1 MSRTSLSLAGF
12 QVITIGRFW
21 VIAEVLPLEDDVRP
35 DPIREHGTKVVL
47 LGQSLASNTMQVP
60 SGAPSPSR
68 WISKY
73 INTRYLRFPKGVT
86 VKAREGWEYPRSD
99 KDRNYLR
106 TLTGQEVYLT
116 QHAKAAGRVGLSDAT
131 VHWWIL
137 KDEPAL
143 TNNSGFVESA
153 GHVPALYQ
161 DELYELATS
170 RAGMS
175 KLQQFGVTFGYK
187 YVVIYVEPHETVTR
201 RLTTNTARTA
211 LLLGN
216 EALPWS
222 DWAAEFRD
230 KIPEQIAALVAEKA
244 EAAAH
249 TDHTKSIR
257 DRLKEIIELFK
268 ISRYRPTAEGTVLI
282 DDERLARGGRS
293 SDQAKTAGGGTESRG
308 AGGSGGTGGNVY
320 AVFEKSN
327 GVAGKRT
334 KPDLFPIVRWVT
346 MRDGTREYGDIED
359 RAAKFLADQ
368 NLLLVNADF
377 RVFDDM
383 IAFFA
388 REFAQVP
395 GIADLARDAVRG
407 WFEQALVETVI
418 GVQGL
423 INSKEWTQTD
433 IDSALSEEGLTAGV
447 MQRYH
452 VHFAVKR
459 ELGSKLGS
467 RRASAGTQ

>member
-1 MSRTSLSLAGF
+1 
-12 QVITIGRFW
+12 
-21 VIAEVLPLEDDVRP
+21 
-35 DPIREHGTKVVL
+35 
-47 LGQSLASNTMQVP
+47 
-60 SGAPSPSR
+60 
-68 WISKY
+68 
-73 INTRYLRFPKGVT
+73 
-86 VKAREGWEYPRSD
+86 
-99 KDRNYLR
+99 
-106 TLTGQEVYLT
+106 
-116 QHAKAAGRVGLSDAT
+116 
-131 VHWWIL
+131 
-137 KDEPAL
+137 
-143 TNNSGFVESA
+143 
-153 GHVPALYQ
+153 
-161 DELYELATS
+161 
-170 RAGMS
+170 
-175 KLQQFGVTFGYK
+175 
-187 YVVIYVEPHETVTR
+187 VIYVEPHETVTR

-230 KIPEQIAALVAEKA
+230 KIPGQIAALVAEKA

-249 TDHTKSIR
+249 TDHTKPIR

-293 SDQAKTAGGGTESRG
+293 SDQAKTARGGTESRG

-334 KPDLFPIVRWVT
+334 KLDLFTIVPWVT

-377 RVFDDM
+377 RVFSDM

-433 IDSALSEEGLTAGV
+433 IDSALSDEGLTAGV
-447 MQRYH
+447 MQR
-452 VHFAVKR
+452 
-459 ELGSKLGS
+459 
-467 RRASAGTQ
+467 